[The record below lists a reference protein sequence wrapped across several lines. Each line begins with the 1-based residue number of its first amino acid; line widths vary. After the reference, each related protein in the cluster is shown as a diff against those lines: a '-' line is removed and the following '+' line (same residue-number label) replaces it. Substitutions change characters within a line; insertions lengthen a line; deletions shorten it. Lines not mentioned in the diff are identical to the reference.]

1 MRLLDLVVAVDD
13 AKRVRELH
21 IALLSCEYRVE
32 SYLLG
37 FFMSIAGAC

>member
-21 IALLSCEYRVE
+21 IALLSCEYRVLSTICFQGMHAE
-32 SYLLG
+32 
-37 FFMSIAGAC
+37 M

>member
-21 IALLSCEYRVE
+21 KPYSLVSIE

-37 FFMSIAGAC
+37 FFMRIAGAC